1 MELHTLSI
9 AEARKGLDDK
19 QFSSVELTQACLARI
34 AQRNDEINA
43 FITVTEELALA
54 EAQKADKRIAQ
65 GEVEML
71 TGIPFG
77 VKDAI
82 CVQGVRT
89 TGAAKILDNYTAPY
103 EATVITRIRKQ
114 GAVLLGKQ
122 NCDGFSHGASNENSM
137 YGPVK
142 NPTDTTKVPGGSS
155 GGSAAAVADNQ
166 CIFSIGGDTGGSIRQ
181 PASFCGVVGMRPSY
195 GRNSRYGIMAL
206 ASSLDTIG
214 PFAKTVE
221 DAAVLMEIMAGH
233 DPKDATTV
241 ADHIPDYR
249 KKSQTDIAG
258 LKIGVPKEYFSQDG
272 ADQEVQERIYQNI
285 EALETQGC
293 SIVEVSLPH
302 TKYAIAAYYVLMS
315 SEDSSNLA
323 RLDGIRYG
331 VQEVQDTL
339 YNTYSNSRAEGF
351 PEEVKRRIMMGTY
364 ALSAGYYDA
373 YYKKAQKV
381 RTCIAQDFETVF
393 SQVDVLVSPTSPFT
407 AFGIGEKSQDPLS
420 MYLADVL
427 VSPASLA
434 GVPALSV
441 PVGAASNGLPIGL
454 QVIGPRL
461 GESCVLQVGHNIF
474 NNQ

>member
-1 MELHTLSI
+1 
-9 AEARKGLDDK
+9 
-19 QFSSVELTQACLARI
+19 
-34 AQRNDEINA
+34 
-43 FITVTEELALA
+43 
-54 EAQKADKRIAQ
+54 
-65 GEVEML
+65 
-71 TGIPFG
+71 
-77 VKDAI
+77 
-82 CVQGVRT
+82 
-89 TGAAKILDNYTAPY
+89 
-103 EATVITRIRKQ
+103 
-114 GAVLLGKQ
+114 
-122 NCDGFSHGASNENSM
+122 
-137 YGPVK
+137 
-142 NPTDTTKVPGGSS
+142 
-155 GGSAAAVADNQ
+155 
-166 CIFSIGGDTGGSIRQ
+166 
-181 PASFCGVVGMRPSY
+181 
-195 GRNSRYGIMAL
+195 MAL